1 MLPAPAAPTLDE
13 LLPAELPL
21 LMGVGPTPLPPS
33 VAAAN
38 THMLN
43 HLGPL
48 MNGVVESLQSLARY
62 VFQTENRRVFAVS
75 GPGSAAM
82 EMAIANL
89 LWPGRRAL
97 VVVNGTFS
105 ERMAIMAGRVGATVD
120 KLELPAGQGA
130 TSELLAA
137 ALAKGPYD
145 VVAIAQG
152 ETSCGVCNHA
162 LPELA
167 AMARASGALV
177 VVDTVV
183 TLSTMPLQTDQW
195 GIDVVFSAGQKGL
208 ACIPGVSL
216 ITFSERAWEQISRR
230 PLPPAQWVLDAKLA
244 EKFYMGHQYHYTAP
258 TTSLLALHEALRL
271 IVDETLPAR
280 HQRHADSSAAL
291 QRGIEGLG
299 LSMFVAPEHRLSTAL
314 AIRTPEGL
322 NASEICQRIE
332 IDHGV
337 QIAGAFGLPIFRIG
351 QLGEQCRPE
360 PVRRTLLALGRTL
373 QSLGWHCDPDK
384 VVTHL

>member
-1 MLPAPAAPTLDE
+1 MLPAPAAPTLDA

-33 VAAAN
+33 VAQAN
-38 THMLN
+38 THLLN

-48 MNGVVESLQSLARY
+48 MNEVVESLQVLARY

-82 EMAIANL
+82 EMAVANL
-89 LWPGRRAL
+89 AWPGRRVLA
-97 VVVNGTFS
+97 VVNGTFS
-105 ERMAIMAGRVGATVD
+105 ERAAIMAGRAGATVD

-130 TSELLAA
+130 TAPLFAE
-137 ALAKGPYD
+137 ALSRGPYD
-145 VVAIAQG
+145 LVTMVQG

-167 AMARASGALV
+167 RMARAAGAMVLA
-177 VVDTVV
+177 DTVV
-183 TLSTMPLQTDQW
+183 TLSTMPFQMDEW
-195 GIDVVFSAGQKGL
+195 GIDVAYSAGQKGL

-216 ITFSERAWEQISRR
+216 ITFSDRAWEQLGRR

-271 IVDETLPAR
+271 IVEETLPAR
-280 HQRHADSSAAL
+280 HQRHAASSAAL
-291 QRGIEGLG
+291 QRGLEGLG
-299 LSMFVAPEHRLSTAL
+299 LELFVAPEHRLSTAL
-314 AIRTPEGL
+314 AIRTPKGIDAAEL
-322 NASEICQRIE
+322 CRRIE
-332 IDHGV
+332 ADHGV

-360 PVRRTLLALGRTL
+360 PVRRTLLALGHTL
-373 QSLGWHCDPDK
+373 RALGWDCEPEK
-384 VVTHL
+384 VVTQL